1 MDQPTV
7 ASGREFLMVHNT
19 TISKIDGVI
28 VVYLSG
34 DISFGEES
42 ASLRILVKDLL
53 NKSLQIVFDLG
64 NVTHIDSGNVGTL
77 VAMHASAR
85 KVGGDIKFANLG
97 NHTREVLQIT
107 KLVRVF
113 EIFERAEDA
122 AASFNRAP
130 LPSDHRRHG
139 SMGCEKL

>member
-1 MDQPTV
+1 
-7 ASGREFLMVHNT
+7 MVLNT
-19 TISKIDGVI
+19 TIGKIDGVI

-53 NKSLQIVFDLG
+53 DKSHQIVLDLG
-64 NVTHIDSGNVGTL
+64 NVTHMDSGNVGTL
-77 VAMHASAR
+77 VAVHASAR
-85 KVGGDIKFANLG
+85 KVGGDIKFANLR

-122 AASFNRAP
+122 AASFKRGATVI
-130 LPSDHRRHG
+130 
-139 SMGCEKL
+139 

>member
-1 MDQPTV
+1 
-7 ASGREFLMVHNT
+7 MVLNT
-19 TISKIDGVI
+19 TVSKIDGVI

-34 DISFGEES
+34 DILFGDES

-53 NKSLQIVFDLG
+53 DKSHQIVLDLG
-64 NVTHIDSGNVGTL
+64 NVTHMDSGNVGTL
-77 VAMHASAR
+77 VAVHASAR

-97 NHTREVLQIT
+97 NHTMEVLQIT

-122 AASFNRAP
+122 AASFNRAATAI
-130 LPSDHRRHG
+130 
-139 SMGCEKL
+139 